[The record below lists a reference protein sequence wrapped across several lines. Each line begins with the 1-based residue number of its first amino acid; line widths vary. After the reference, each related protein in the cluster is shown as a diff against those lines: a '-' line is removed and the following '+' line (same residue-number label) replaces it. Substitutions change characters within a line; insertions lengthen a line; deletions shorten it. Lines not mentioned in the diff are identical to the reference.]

1 MRYVCTYLHTSLA
14 SLFGALADVESP
26 SELKGH
32 EAVLQRMPRMEE
44 VEEAMES
51 SLMILTIWRQ

>member
-1 MRYVCTYLHTSLA
+1 
-14 SLFGALADVESP
+14 LFGALADVESP